1 MMLVKGSFEDFF
13 YILVGL
19 VWVAYSIYKGIQ
31 KKKSQS
37 NPSEKVKKKSVL
49 ETLMDEFLE
58 KKEPVQPEPIVY
70 EAPSQ
75 DIEFEEK
82 SDPEVFSYDDIYEES
97 NYNAVSDVYKEK
109 PKTKTNLKTKLKIT
123 PKKVKTPRF
132 NLRKAVIYSELLN
145 SRYF

>member
-19 VWVAYSIYKGIQ
+19 VWVAYSIYKGVQ
-31 KKKSQS
+31 KKKAQS

-58 KKEPVQPEPIVY
+58 KEEPVQPEPIVY
-70 EAPSQ
+70 ETPPQ
-75 DIEFEEK
+75 NIEFEK
-82 SDPEVFSYDDIYEES
+82 KKDPEIFSYDDVYEES
-97 NYNAVSDVYKEK
+97 NYNAISDVSTEK
-109 PKTKTNLKTKLKIT
+109 PKTKTNLKTKLKT
-123 PKKVKTPRF
+123 SPKKAKTPRF